1 MAKKPVVVSWEDH
14 IDEKRE
20 EIETRIGLGQA
31 RILVAIEACGRNAYG
46 LAIEQHVRAQGGK
59 PMSEP
64 QVYVSLKRLAA
75 RFLIEIVEKRKV
87 PNTPPI
93 IIYKLTKRGKDALT
107 RKLAELGPLAAAVLS
122 RP

>member
-1 MAKKPVVVSWEDH
+1 MAKKPVVISWEDH
-14 IDEKRE
+14 IAGKRE

-46 LAIEQHVRAQGGK
+46 LAIAQYVGVQGGK

-64 QVYVSLKRLAA
+64 QVYVSLKRMTA
-75 RFLIEIVEKRKV
+75 RKLIEVVEKRKV

-93 IIYKLTKRGKDALT
+93 IIYKLTRRGKDALT
-107 RKLAELGPLAAAVLS
+107 RKLAELGPLAAVILS
-122 RP
+122 RT